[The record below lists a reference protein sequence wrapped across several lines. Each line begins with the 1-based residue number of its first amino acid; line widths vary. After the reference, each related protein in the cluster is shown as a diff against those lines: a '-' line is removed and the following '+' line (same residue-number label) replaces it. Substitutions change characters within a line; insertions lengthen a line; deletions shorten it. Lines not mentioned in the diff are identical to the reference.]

1 MGLSFLIFLILCK
14 LLVNTLQFRDHQFHQ
29 NNSSPKQVNWYL
41 RREASLNPRT
51 WTWFFFQTKTQLDF
65 TDIDYSQLMFMRMCT
80 WTVLDIGITMK
91 YLVSPTSTWKVHC
104 RPVLV
109 LIRHLNLCYSA
120 NLYKKPR
127 DCSLVSSHTQY
138 RGEAASGDFLAI
150 SWLCWLSMSW
160 LFSTTHVIILNSAA
174 DG

>member
-1 MGLSFLIFLILCK
+1 MIHCYGGKKMGLSFLILCK
-14 LLVNTLQFRDHQFHQ
+14 LQVNTLQFWDHQFHQ
-29 NNSSPKQVNWYL
+29 NNSSPKQANWYP
-41 RREASLNPRT
+41 RGEASLNPRT

-80 WTVLDIGITMK
+80 WTVLNIGITMK

-109 LIRHLNLCYSA
+109 LIRHLNVCYSA

-127 DCSLVSSHTQY
+127 DSSLVSSHTQY
-138 RGEAASGDFLAI
+138 RGEASGDFLAI
-150 SWLCWLSMSW
+150 SWLCWLSMSCDYLAQHTW
-160 LFSTTHVIILNSAA
+160 SF
-174 DG
+174 